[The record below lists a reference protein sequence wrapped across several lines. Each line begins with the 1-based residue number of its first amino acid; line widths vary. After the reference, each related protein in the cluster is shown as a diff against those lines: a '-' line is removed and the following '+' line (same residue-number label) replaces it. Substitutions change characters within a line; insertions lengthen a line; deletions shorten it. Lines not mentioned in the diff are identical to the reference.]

1 MQTIVKA
8 GNIFL
13 HFSCSH
19 LLQLQENKPW
29 LGILTHNN
37 LEIWRHSSSIHMQ
50 AEGNWDLR
58 NDGVGQKSQVW
69 GTLLLCYIYHIAIH
83 LVQAATPLNIY
94 WWRCVVLS
102 CVWLFVN
109 PRTKASQAPL
119 SMDFPGKNSGVG
131 CHFLLQ
137 GIFLIQGSNVRL
149 LHLLHWEADSLSAAP
164 PGKPP
169 HANPI
174 MFLSFAYLVYR
185 RKC

>member
-19 LLQLQENKPW
+19 LLQLQESKPW

-58 NDGVGQKSQVW
+58 NEGVGQKSQVW

-83 LVQAATPLNIY
+83 LAQAATLLNIY
-94 WWRCVVLS
+94 WWC
-102 CVWLFVN
+102 LFCAQLCLTLCN
-109 PRTKASQAPL
+109 
-119 SMDFPGKNSGVG
+119 SMDCGPPGSSVHGGSPGKNTGAG

-137 GIFLIQGSNVRL
+137 GIFPTQGSN
-149 LHLLHWEADSLSAAP
+149 LHLLCLLVLAGRFFTTSTTWEAPRTTVGLSSSLT
-164 PGKPP
+164 
-169 HANPI
+169 
-174 MFLSFAYLVYR
+174 
-185 RKC
+185 